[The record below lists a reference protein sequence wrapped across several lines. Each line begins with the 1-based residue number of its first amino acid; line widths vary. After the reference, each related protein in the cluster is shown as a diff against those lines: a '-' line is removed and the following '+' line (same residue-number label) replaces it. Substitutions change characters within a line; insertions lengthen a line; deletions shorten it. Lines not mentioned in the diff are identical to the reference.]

1 MNLNYETKLR
11 KNSNSIITTI
21 PKNIVDL
28 LDLKEGNK
36 IIWKVNIENGIY
48 ITIKPSYEDEK
59 HENIN

>member
-1 MNLNYETKLR
+1 MTLKYETKLR

-36 IIWKVNIENGIY
+36 IIWDVTIENGIY
-48 ITIKPSYEDEK
+48 ISIKPSA
-59 HENIN
+59 